1 MFVSNRMLKQ
11 ALMRTKMKQHN
22 QVCNFLEVNE
32 DLEEKKDEKIQAN
45 PDKNVRKRRYSS
57 EEEYRRK
64 R

>member
-1 MFVSNRMLKQ
+1 MESVVKAVGLP
-11 ALMRTKMKQHN
+11 L
-22 QVCNFLEVNE
+22 NFLEVNE